1 MLKDIFKVSIYNKLL
16 NEDCETI
23 AKYCKEYQSQNN
35 GRIISNV
42 GGYQSPDLQG
52 EHFPLNNLF
61 KEILLASEDYA
72 QQLQMTQKLTIDN
85 IWINVNGYKDSN
97 NSHIHPHSLFSGVFY
112 VQCTPESGNI
122 QFTRDDIMTYDWNDE
137 TIEQQNESNAW
148 SYYQVP
154 ENNRLLIFPSWLNHS
169 VKSNMSDKERIS
181 ISFNV
186 C

>member
-1 MLKDIFKVSIYNKLL
+1 MLRDIFKVSIYSKLL
-16 NEDCETI
+16 NEDCESI
-23 AKYCKEYQSQNN
+23 AKYCKEYSSLNK

-42 GGYQSPDLQG
+42 GGYQSSDLQG
-52 EHFPLNNLF
+52 PHKVLNNLF
-61 KEILLASEDYA
+61 TEILTASEDYA
-72 QQLQMTQKLTIDN
+72 KSLQMTTSITIDN

-112 VQCTPESGNI
+112 VQTNPKSGNI
-122 QFTRDDIMTYDWNDE
+122 QFTRDDIMIYDWNDK

-154 ENNRLLIFPSWLNHS
+154 ENNRLLLFPSWLNHS
-169 VKSNMSDKERIS
+169 VKANMSDEDRIS